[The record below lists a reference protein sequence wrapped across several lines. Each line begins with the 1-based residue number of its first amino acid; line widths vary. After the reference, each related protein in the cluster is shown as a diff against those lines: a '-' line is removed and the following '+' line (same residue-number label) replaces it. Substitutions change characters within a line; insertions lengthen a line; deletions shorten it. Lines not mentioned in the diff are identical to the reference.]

1 MQQLPNSPLRFT
13 ARNDYAF
20 KKLFGTEENKDI
32 MIEFISLITQLSK
45 NDFDDVHIENNEYI
59 PRFYNDKT
67 GRLDIKIRLNDGRK
81 IDIEMQNTYFNYY
94 PKRSIF
100 YCSKLIHEH
109 FMSGFRYTQLKKCI
123 AINILNS
130 PFTLSRKVHSIY
142 QIRET
147 EEQTLLDELLEIH
160 FLDLTKLRKENL
172 TSLEKWLMFIKT
184 DSKEERAMLARGNPV
199 MAKANKVMDIFYLD
213 EQERKRYE
221 AAWEYESDRL
231 SMISESERKGLE
243 RGKLLGLAEGKS
255 LGLAEGLEQGLA
267 RGSRKKAL
275 ETAKLMLQRDY
286 PSTEICMMTGL
297 TKAEVEALGNS

>member
-1 MQQLPNSPLRFT
+1 MRKPIITQQMRFT

-32 MIEFISLITQLSK
+32 MIEFLSLVTLLSK
-45 NDFDDVHIENNEYI
+45 DDFDDVRIENTEQI

-81 IDIEMQNTYFNYY
+81 IDVEMQNAYFNYY

-109 FMSGFRYTQLKKCI
+109 FMNGFQYVQLKKCI
-123 AINILNS
+123 AINVLNS
-130 PFTLSRKVHSIY
+130 PFKLTRKVHSIY

-160 FLDLTKLRKENL
+160 FLDLTKLQKDNL

-184 DSKEERAMLARGNPV
+184 DSKEERSMLAQENPV
-199 MAKANKVMDIFYLD
+199 MTKANQVMDIFYLD

-231 SMISESERKGLE
+231 SMINESEMKGLE
-243 RGKLLGLAEGKS
+243 RGLAEGKS
-255 LGLAEGLEQGLA
+255 LGLAEG
-267 RGSRKKAL
+267 SRQKAL
-275 ETAKLMLQRDY
+275 ETARILKQLGDSVQK
-286 PSTEICMMTGL
+286 IAQATGL
-297 TKAEVEALGNS
+297 TQAEVEAIN

>member
-1 MQQLPNSPLRFT
+1 MQKLPTTPMKFT

-32 MIEFISLITQLSK
+32 MIEFISLVTDLSQD
-45 NDFDDVHIENNEYI
+45 DFDDVRIDNNEQL

-81 IDIEMQNTYFNYY
+81 IDVEMQNTYFDYY

-100 YCSKLIHEH
+100 YCSKMIHEH
-109 FMSGFRYTQLKKCI
+109 FFSGLQYADLKKCI
-123 AINILNS
+123 AINVLNS
-130 PFTLSRKVHSIY
+130 PFKLSPKVHSVY
-142 QIRET
+142 QIRES

-160 FLDLTKLRKENL
+160 FLDLTKLPKENL

-184 DSKEERAMLARGNPV
+184 DSKEERTMLAQGNPV

-243 RGKLLGLAEGKS
+243 RGLAEG
-255 LGLAEGLEQGLA
+255 EA
-267 RGSRKKAL
+267 RGSRQKAL
-275 ETAKLMLQRDY
+275 ETAKNLLHFGLSRENIAQA
-286 PSTEICMMTGL
+286 TGL
-297 TKAEVEALGNS
+297 SPAEVEAL

>member
-1 MQQLPNSPLRFT
+1 MRKSLNTQLRFT

-32 MIEFISLITQLSK
+32 MVEFISLVTSLGK
-45 NDFDDVHIENNEYI
+45 DDFDDVRIENSEQI

-81 IDIEMQNTYFNYY
+81 IDVEMQNSYFDYY

-100 YCSKLIHEH
+100 YCSKLLHDH
-109 FMSGFRYTQLKKCI
+109 FISGLQYANLKKCI
-123 AINILNS
+123 AINVLNS
-130 PFTLSRKVHSIY
+130 SFKLSGKVHSVY
-142 QIRET
+142 QIRER
-147 EEQTLLDELLEIH
+147 EDQSLLDELLEIH
-160 FLDLTKLRKENL
+160 FLDLTKLKKDNL

-184 DSKEERAMLARGNPV
+184 DSKEERYMLAQGNPV
-199 MAKANKVMDIFYLD
+199 MTKANRVMDIFYLD

-243 RGKLLGLAEGKS
+243 RGKALGLVEG
-255 LGLAEGLEQGLA
+255 EA
-267 RGSRKKAL
+267 RGFRQKAL
-275 ETAKLMLQRDY
+275 QDAINFKRLGVSIAIISQA
-286 PSTEICMMTGL
+286 TGL
-297 TKAEVEALGNS
+297 TKDEVERL

>member
-1 MQQLPNSPLRFT
+1 MQQLPNTPMQFT

-32 MIEFISLITQLSK
+32 MIEFLSLVTQLSK
-45 NDFDDVHIENNEYI
+45 DDFDDVRIENNEQI
-59 PRFYNDKT
+59 PQFYDEKA

-81 IDIEMQNTYFNYY
+81 IDVEMQNTYFDYY

-109 FMSGFRYTQLKKCI
+109 FTSGLQYAQLKKCI
-123 AINILNS
+123 AINVLNS
-130 PFTLSRKVHSIY
+130 PFTLSRKVHSMY
-142 QIRET
+142 QIRER

-160 FLDLTKLRKENL
+160 FLDLTKLKKDNL
-172 TSLEKWLMFIKT
+172 TSLEKWLMFIRT
-184 DSKEERAMLARGNPV
+184 DRKEVRQMLAQGNPV
-199 MAKANKVMDIFYLD
+199 MTKANNVMDIFYLD

-243 RGKLLGLAEGKS
+243 RGLA
-255 LGLAEGLEQGLA
+255 QGISQ
-267 RGSRKKAL
+267 GSRQKAL
-275 ETAKLMLQRDY
+275 ETARILKQLGDSVQK
-286 PSTEICMMTGL
+286 IAQATGL
-297 TKAEVEALGNS
+297 TVQEVEALK

>member
-45 NDFDDVHIENNEYI
+45 NDFDDVRIENSEYI

-67 GRLDIKIRLNDGRK
+67 GRLDIKIRLHDGRK
-81 IDIEMQNTYFNYY
+81 IDVEMQNTYFDYY

-109 FMSGFRYTQLKKCI
+109 FMSGFQYMQLKKCI

-160 FLDLTKLRKENL
+160 FLDLTKLKKDNL

-184 DSKEERAMLARGNPV
+184 DNKEERQMLSQGNPV
-199 MAKANKVMDIFYLD
+199 MAKANNVMDIFYMD

-231 SMISESERKGLE
+231 SMINESERKGLE
-243 RGKLLGLAEGKS
+243 RGKS
-255 LGLAEGLEQGLA
+255 LGLAEGEA
-267 RGSRKKAL
+267 RGSRKG
-275 ETAKLMLQRDY
+275 T
-286 PSTEICMMTGL
+286 
-297 TKAEVEALGNS
+297 

>member
-32 MIEFISLITQLSK
+32 MIEFISLVTQLHK
-45 NDFDDVHIENNEYI
+45 GDFDDVRIENSEYI

-67 GRLDIKIRLNDGRK
+67 GRLDIKIRLHDGRK
-81 IDIEMQNTYFNYY
+81 IDVEMQNTYFDYY

-109 FMSGFRYTQLKKCI
+109 FMSGFQYMQLKKCI
-123 AINILNS
+123 AINVLNS
-130 PFTLSRKVHSIY
+130 PFTLSHKVHSIY

-160 FLDLTKLRKENL
+160 FLDLTKLKKDNL

-184 DSKEERAMLARGNPV
+184 DRKEARQVLSQGNPI
-199 MAKANKVMDIFYLD
+199 MAKANKVMDIFYMD

-231 SMISESERKGLE
+231 SMINESERKGLE
-243 RGKLLGLAEGKS
+243 RGKS
-255 LGLAEGLEQGLA
+255 LGLAEGEA

-275 ETAKLMLQRDY
+275 ETAAAFKQLGFDIDKIA
-286 PSTEICMMTGL
+286 EGTGL
-297 TKAEVEALGNS
+297 SREEVEKL

>member
-1 MQQLPNSPLRFT
+1 MRKPIITQQMQFT

-32 MIEFISLITQLSK
+32 MIEFISLVTSLGK
-45 NDFDDVHIENNEYI
+45 DDFDDVRIENTEQI

-67 GRLDIKIRLNDGRK
+67 GRLDIKIRLKDGRK
-81 IDIEMQNTYFNYY
+81 IDVEMQNAYFNYY

-109 FMSGFRYTQLKKCI
+109 FMNGFQYVQLKKCI
-123 AINILNS
+123 AINVLNS
-130 PFTLSRKVHSIY
+130 PFKLTRKVHSIY

-160 FLDLTKLRKENL
+160 FLDLTKLQKDNL

-184 DSKEERAMLARGNPV
+184 DSKEERSMLAQENPV
-199 MAKANKVMDIFYLD
+199 MTKANQVMDIFYLD

-231 SMISESERKGLE
+231 SMINESEMKGLE
-243 RGKLLGLAEGKS
+243 RGLAEGKS
-255 LGLAEGLEQGLA
+255 LGLAEG
-267 RGSRKKAL
+267 SRQKAL
-275 ETAKLMLQRDY
+275 ETARILKQLGDSVQK
-286 PSTEICMMTGL
+286 IAQATGL
-297 TKAEVEALGNS
+297 TQAEVEAIN